1 MNQTVKVI
9 LILISIFC
17 AIYAICAFFIAPG
30 NPKKCVSHKWLYQ
43 SKIAHRGYYHN
54 LQGIMENSKTAFQL
68 AIEKGFNIEMDV
80 SLTKDDELIVYHDDD
95 FKRLFQLDKKVYE
108 LTLQEIK
115 ELKYENSTDQILEF
129 SEFLQLIAGKTGI
142 LIELKSQSKQ
152 RDFLLC
158 KKVME
163 KLKDYRGNY
172 AIQSFNPFI
181 LRYFKIRYPMVPRGQ
196 LYTKFNLKK
205 EREKTKGQGIKS
217 IFNLISKFCYN
228 HKLVH
233 FIGRPLFMDHDYK
246 EIDFTARLCHH
257 FMPLIV
263 FTVNDVH
270 YYDYC
275 LKTLKV
281 DNIIFENLE
290 ITKDGRAKESIS

>member
-1 MNQTVKVI
+1 MNQTIKVLLILFLILCVI
-9 LILISIFC
+9 LVIF
-17 AIYAICAFFIAPG
+17 YFFIAPG
-30 NPKKCVSHKWLYQ
+30 DPKKCVSHKWLYQ
-43 SKIAHRGYYHN
+43 SKIAHRGYYN
-54 LQGIMENSKTAFQL
+54 TKQGVMENSKTAFQS

-80 SLTKDDELIVYHDDD
+80 SLTKDDEVIVYHDED
-95 FKRLFQLDKKVYE
+95 FKRLFQVDKKVCE
-108 LTLQEIK
+108 LTLKEIK
-115 ELKYENSTDQILEF
+115 ELKYENSNDQILEF
-129 SEFLQLIAGKTGI
+129 SEFLQLISGKTGL

-152 RDFLLC
+152 RDILLC
-158 KKVME
+158 DKVME
-163 KLKDYRGNY
+163 KLKDYQGNY

-181 LRYFKIRYPMVPRGQ
+181 LQQFKIKYPMVPRGQ
-196 LYTKFNLKK
+196 LYTKFNLKE

-217 IFNLISKFCYN
+217 IINCFTKFCYN

-246 EIDFTARLCHH
+246 EIDFSARLCHH
-257 FMPLIV
+257 FMPLII

-275 LKTLKV
+275 MKTLKV